1 MDLRI
6 EQGFGPSRPTIEVVE
21 RKGRGHPDTICDAL
35 ADAVGNALA
44 RAYLDRFG
52 AILHHNVDKV
62 LLVGGASA
70 PAFGGGEIL
79 APIEITL
86 AGRAAREAKGET
98 VDVDGIALEAARAE
112 LRARVP
118 RLDPERHVRWAT
130 RIRPGAAELVGTFM
144 RQAETGV
151 WVANDTSIGV
161 GYAPL
166 SALERTVLGVERA
179 LTSDA
184 SFAAHPERGE
194 DVKIMG
200 VRQGDAVALTVAD
213 AFVGGPL
220 ADLDAYAAAKTD
232 VGREV
237 SALAPEA
244 DVRVNAADDLARGEI
259 YLTVSG
265 TSAEAGDDGEAGR
278 GNRAN
283 GLITPM
289 RPMTMESV
297 AGKNP
302 VSHVGKIYNVVAT
315 RIAEDLAALDGVD
328 AAEVCLVSRIGA
340 PVREPQLAHA
350 RLFGPRDPEELRAAI
365 RDAFAEHLNATGA
378 LAEQL
383 VRGAISVF

>member
-1 MDLRI
+1 MDVRI
-6 EQGFGPSRPTIEVVE
+6 ERDAGSGRPAIEVVE
-21 RKGRGHPDTICDAL
+21 RKGRGHPDTLCDAL

-44 RAYLDRFG
+44 RTYLDRFG

-70 PAFGGGEIL
+70 PAFGGGAIL
-79 APIEITL
+79 VPIEITL
-86 AGRAAREAKGET
+86 AGRATRDVKGAG
-98 VDVDGIALEAARAE
+98 VDVEGIALAAATEA

-151 WVANDTSIGV
+151 WLANDTSIGV

-166 SALERTVLGVERA
+166 SPLEATVLAVERA

-184 SFAAHPERGE
+184 SFEAHPARGE
-194 DVKIMG
+194 DVKVMG
-200 VRQGDAVALTVAD
+200 VRRDDAVALTVAD
-213 AFVGGPL
+213 AMVGGAL
-220 ADLDAYAAAKTD
+220 ADLDAYADAVAA
-232 VGREV
+232 VHREA
-237 SALAPEA
+237 SALAPAAE
-244 DVRVNAADDLARGEI
+244 VRVNAADDLARGEI
-259 YLTVSG
+259 YITVTG

-315 RIAEDLAALDGVD
+315 RIAEDLARMDGLE
-328 AAEVCLVSRIGA
+328 AAEVTLVSRIGE

-350 RLFGPRDPEELRAAI
+350 RLFGPRDPAELRGPI
-365 RDAFAEHLNATGA
+365 RDAFAKHLNATGA
-378 LAEQL
+378 LAEEL
-383 VRGAISVF
+383 VRGAVPLF

>member
-1 MDLRI
+1 MDVRI
-6 EQGFGPSRPTIEVVE
+6 ERGAAWPGVEVVE

-44 RAYLDRFG
+44 RAYLDDFG

-62 LLVGGASA
+62 LLVGGASE
-70 PAFGGGEIL
+70 PAFGGGRIV

-86 AGRAAREAKGET
+86 AGRATREAQGAT
-98 VDVDGIALEAARAE
+98 IDVDGVALEAARAC

-118 RLDPERHVRWAT
+118 RLDPSHVRLTT

-144 RQAETGV
+144 RQAETGI
-151 WVANDTSIGV
+151 WLANDTSIGV

-166 SALERTVLGVERA
+166 SALETAVLAVERR

-184 SFAAHPERGE
+184 SLAAHPARGE
-194 DVKIMG
+194 DVKVMG
-200 VRQGDAVALTVAD
+200 VRHGGDVSITVAD

-220 ADLDAYAAAKTD
+220 AGLDAYAAAKASVAD
-232 VGREV
+232 EV
-237 SALAPEA
+237 AAIAPEA
-244 DVRVNAADDLARGEI
+244 EVRVNAADDLARGDI
-259 YLTVSG
+259 YLTVTG
-265 TSAEAGDDGEAGR
+265 TSAESGDDGEAGR

-302 VSHVGKIYNVVAT
+302 VSHVGKIYNVVAR
-315 RIAEDLAALDGVD
+315 RIAADLAALDGVE

-340 PVREPQLAHA
+340 PVREPWLAHA
-350 RLFGPRDPEELRAAI
+350 RLVGPRDPRELAGAVT
-365 RDAFAEHLNATGA
+365 DAFRAHLETTGA
-378 LAEQL
+378 LAESL
-383 VRGAISVF
+383 VRGEIPIF

>member
-1 MDLRI
+1 MDVRI
-6 EQGFGPSRPTIEVVE
+6 ERGAAWPDVEVVE

-44 RAYLDRFG
+44 RAYLDGFG

-62 LLVGGASA
+62 LLVGGASE
-70 PAFGGGEIL
+70 PAFGGGRIV

-86 AGRAAREAKGET
+86 AGRATREAQGAT
-98 VDVDGIALEAARAE
+98 IDVDGIALEAARAC

-118 RLDPERHVRWAT
+118 RLEPSHVRLAT
-130 RIRPGAAELVGTFM
+130 RIRPGATELVGTFM
-144 RQAETGV
+144 RQAETGI
-151 WVANDTSIGV
+151 WLANDTSIGV

-166 SALERTVLGVERA
+166 SPLETTVLAVEHR

-184 SFAAHPERGE
+184 SLAAHPARGE
-194 DVKIMG
+194 DVKVMG
-200 VRQGDAVALTVAD
+200 VRHGGDVSITVAD

-220 ADLDAYAAAKTD
+220 AGLDAYAAAKAS
-232 VGREV
+232 VAGEV
-237 SALAPEA
+237 AAIAPEA
-244 DVRVNAADDLARGEI
+244 EVRVNAADDLARGDI
-259 YLTVSG
+259 YLTVTG
-265 TSAEAGDDGEAGR
+265 TSAESGDDGEAGR

-302 VSHVGKIYNVVAT
+302 VSHVGKIYNVVAR
-315 RIAEDLAALDGVD
+315 RIAADLAALDGVE

-350 RLFGPRDPEELRAAI
+350 RLAGPRDPRELEGAVEGAFRA
-365 RDAFAEHLNATGA
+365 HLDTTGA
-378 LAEQL
+378 LAESL
-383 VRGAISVF
+383 VRGEIPIF